1 MDNPETQETYVTRHR
16 TPPNTAKITT
26 QKTKKVNNIDPT
38 KKPWMNSGACEK
50 QALPVSHKKS
60 TILLKI
66 DKSLVSD
73 RLTEERKNLYQTENA
88 HWHLVCK

>member
-1 MDNPETQETYVTRHR
+1 MN
-16 TPPNTAKITT
+16 NT
-26 QKTKKVNNIDPT
+26 DPT

-60 TILLKI
+60 TILLIVKI

-73 RLTEERKNLYQTENA
+73 RLTEERKKSISNGKHPLA
-88 HWHLVCK
+88 FGM